1 MLETS
6 YPACILDSDKIRLY
20 RQANRVT
27 SRAKYIGE
35 QRVIKVMRSHS
46 VQKRIGGSTFL
57 SIDKSPDFL
66 LRRSVEDLSK

>member
-46 VQKRIGGSTFL
+46 VHRRVKTVKEPGAQLF
-57 SIDKSPDFL
+57 FL
-66 LRRSVEDLSK
+66 LINLLTFY